1 MTGTPE
7 LSIIRIYTKDVSFES
22 PSSPRIFME
31 QFQPKIEVRVRVGHN
46 EIQENIHEVILEFF
60 SEAKTEAGDVAFICE
75 VEQAGLFELKGFS
88 DQERDHCINV
98 FCASNL
104 FPYVRQLVDQNLLQG
119 GLPPLAL
126 APINFE
132 SIYANRNRNDA

>member
-1 MTGTPE
+1 MSQNPE

-22 PSSPRIFME
+22 PSSPKIFME
-31 QFQPKIEVRVRVGHN
+31 QFQPKIDVRVQVQHN
-46 EIQENIHEVILEFF
+46 EIQDDVHEVVLEFF
-60 SEAKTEAGDVAFICE
+60 AEAKNDKGEVAFICE
-75 VEQAGLFELKGFS
+75 VEQAGLFELKNFS
-88 DQERDHCINV
+88 DKDREHCVNV

-104 FPYVRQLVDQNLLQG
+104 FPYVRQVVDQNLLHG

-132 SIYANRNRNDA
+132 SIYANRNRN